1 MKFYFKIFN
10 LYFLLFFVAN
20 IQSQFLYVPENIKS
34 VRVQCNGTNTKFI
47 NLGETIE
54 FSFDDLD
61 ADEKYYYY
69 QITHYDYEWN
79 PSNAKKSDYLEG
91 FDDNRIKVV
100 KNSFNT
106 LVPYTNYK
114 LRIPNND
121 LKIKASGNYSISIHL
136 SNGEKI
142 FEKYFSVI
150 DQQYQIQMS
159 ISRSNLID
167 NIDSVQKLK
176 IILNCN
182 DCSEIYNNSS
192 ELKIIVIKNQNL
204 NDSKILNKPKFIMSN
219 NLIYDDIIFSGGNE
233 FLNFDNSKIK
243 QTNYRIL
250 RSSLEKIYNTYLVTD
265 IDRTNDVY
273 KYGPDI
279 NGNFKINFSANRDE
293 IENDYA
299 KVHFKFKPDKIV
311 DKRDIYVIGSFNN
324 FQINS
329 YNKLNFNSKKMIYEG
344 SFLFKQGFYDYI
356 YGYIDTKNQNKLE
369 TYGGNFWQ
377 TENEY
382 QVLLFHK
389 KINDKF
395 FKIIGQNS
403 LSSTQINN

>member
-1 MKFYFKIFN
+1 MKFYFKIFK

-34 VRVQCNGTNTKFI
+34 LRVQCNGTNTKFI

-204 NDSKILNKPKFIMSN
+204 NDSKILNKPKFVMSN
-219 NLIYDDIIFSGGNE
+219 SLIYDDIIFSGGNE

-250 RSSLEKIYNTYLVTD
+250 RSSLEKIYNTYLDTD

-279 NGNFKINFSANRDE
+279 NGNFKINFSTNRDE

>member
-1 MKFYFKIFN
+1 MKFYFKIFK

-54 FSFDDLD
+54 FSFDDLE

-69 QITHYDYEWN
+69 QITHHDYDWN

-219 NLIYDDIIFSGGNE
+219 SLIYDDIIFSGGNE

-250 RSSLEKIYNTYLVTD
+250 RSSLEKIYNTYLFTD
-265 IDRTNDVY
+265 MDRTNDVY
-273 KYGPDI
+273 KYGPDV
-279 NGNFKINFSANRDE
+279 NGNFKLNFSANRDE

-311 DKRDIYVIGSFNN
+311 DKRDIYLIGSFNS

-344 SFLFKQGFYDYI
+344 SFLFKQGFYDYM

-403 LSSTQINN
+403 LNSTQINN

>member
-20 IQSQFLYVPENIKS
+20 IQSQFLRVPQNIKS
-34 VRVQCNGTNTKFI
+34 VRVQYNGTNTKFI
-47 NLGETIE
+47 NLGDTIE
-54 FSFDDLD
+54 FSFDDLE

-69 QITHYDYEWN
+69 QITHHDYDWN
-79 PSNAKKSDYLEG
+79 PSTAKKSDYLEG

-219 NLIYDDIIFSGGNE
+219 SLIYDDIIFSGGNE

-265 IDRTNDVY
+265 MDRTNDVY
-273 KYGPDI
+273 KYGPDV
-279 NGNFKINFSANRDE
+279 NGNFKLNFSANRDE

-311 DKRDIYVIGSFNN
+311 DKRDIYVIGNFNN

>member
-1 MKFYFKIFN
+1 MKFYFKIFK

-219 NLIYDDIIFSGGNE
+219 SLIYDDIIFSGGNE

-279 NGNFKINFSANRDE
+279 NGNFKINFSTNRDE

-311 DKRDIYVIGSFNN
+311 DKRDIYVIGNFNN

-395 FKIIGQNS
+395 FKIIGQNT

>member
-1 MKFYFKIFN
+1 MKFYIKIFK
-10 LYFLLFFVAN
+10 LYFLLLFVAN
-20 IQSQFLYVPENIKS
+20 IQSQFLHVPQNIKS
-34 VRVQCNGTNTKFI
+34 VRVQYNGTNTKFI
-47 NLGETIE
+47 NLGDTIE
-54 FSFDDLD
+54 FSFDDLE

-69 QITHYDYEWN
+69 QITHHDYDWN
-79 PSNAKKSDYLEG
+79 PSTAKKSDYLEG

-106 LVPYTNYK
+106 LVPYTNYR

-150 DQQYQIQMS
+150 DQQFQIQMS

-192 ELKIIVIKNQNL
+192 ELKIMVIKNQNL
-204 NDSKILNKPKFIMSN
+204 SDSKILNKPKFIMSN
-219 NLIYDDIIFSGGNE
+219 SLIYDDIIFSGGNE

-250 RSSLEKIYNTYLVTD
+250 RSSLEKIYNTYLFTD
-265 IDRTNDVY
+265 MDRTNDVY
-273 KYGPDI
+273 KYGPDV
-279 NGNFKINFSANRDE
+279 NGNFKLNFSANRDE

-311 DKRDIYVIGSFNN
+311 DKRDIYLIGSFNS

-403 LSSTQINN
+403 LSSTKINN

>member
-1 MKFYFKIFN
+1 MKFYFKIFK

>member
-1 MKFYFKIFN
+1 MKFYFKIFK

-34 VRVQCNGTNTKFI
+34 VRVQCNGTNTNFI

-204 NDSKILNKPKFIMSN
+204 NDSKILNKPKFVMSN
-219 NLIYDDIIFSGGNE
+219 SLIYDDIIFSGGNE

-279 NGNFKINFSANRDE
+279 NGNFKINFSTNRDE

-311 DKRDIYVIGSFNN
+311 DKRDIYVIGNFNN

-395 FKIIGQNS
+395 FKIIGQNT
-403 LSSTQINN
+403 LNSTQINN

>member
-1 MKFYFKIFN
+1 MKFYFKIFK

-150 DQQYQIQMS
+150 EQQYQIQMS

-192 ELKIIVIKNQNL
+192 ELKIIVTKNQNL
-204 NDSKILNKPKFIMSN
+204 NDSKILNKPKFVMSN
-219 NLIYDDIIFSGGNE
+219 SLIYDDIIFSGGNE

-279 NGNFKINFSANRDE
+279 NGNFKINFSTNRDE

-403 LSSTQINN
+403 LSSTKINN

>member
-47 NLGETIE
+47 NLGDTIE
-54 FSFDDLD
+54 FSFDDLE

-204 NDSKILNKPKFIMSN
+204 NDSKILNKPKFVMSN
-219 NLIYDDIIFSGGNE
+219 SLIYDDIIFSGGNE

-311 DKRDIYVIGSFNN
+311 DKRDIYVIGNFNN

-403 LSSTQINN
+403 LSSTKINN

>member
-1 MKFYFKIFN
+1 MKFYFKIFK

-219 NLIYDDIIFSGGNE
+219 SLIYDDIIFSGGNE

-329 YNKLNFNSKKMIYEG
+329 YNKLNFNSKKMMYEG

-403 LSSTQINN
+403 LSSTKINN

>member
-1 MKFYFKIFN
+1 MKFYIKIFK

-47 NLGETIE
+47 NLGDTIE
-54 FSFDDLD
+54 FSFDDLE

-69 QITHYDYEWN
+69 QITHHDYDWN

-219 NLIYDDIIFSGGNE
+219 SLIYDDIIFSGGNE

-265 IDRTNDVY
+265 MDRTNDVY
-273 KYGPDI
+273 KYGPDV
-279 NGNFKINFSANRDE
+279 NGNFKLNFSANRDE

-311 DKRDIYVIGSFNN
+311 DKRDIYVIGNFNN

-403 LSSTQINN
+403 LNSTQINN

>member
-1 MKFYFKIFN
+1 MKFYFKIFK

-69 QITHYDYEWN
+69 QITHHDYDWN

-91 FDDNRIKVV
+91 YDDNRIKVV

-219 NLIYDDIIFSGGNE
+219 RLIYDDIIFSGGNE

-329 YNKLNFNSKKMIYEG
+329 YNKLNFNSKKMMYEG

-403 LSSTQINN
+403 LSSTKINN

>member
-219 NLIYDDIIFSGGNE
+219 SLIYDDIIFSGGNE

-279 NGNFKINFSANRDE
+279 NGNFKINFSTNRDE

-311 DKRDIYVIGSFNN
+311 DKRDIYVIGNFNN

-395 FKIIGQNS
+395 FKIIGQNT

>member
-1 MKFYFKIFN
+1 MKFYFKIFK

-20 IQSQFLYVPENIKS
+20 IQSQFLRVPQNIKS
-34 VRVQCNGTNTKFI
+34 VRVQYNGTNTKFI
-47 NLGETIE
+47 NLGDTIE
-54 FSFDDLD
+54 FSFDDLE

-69 QITHYDYEWN
+69 QITHHDYDWN
-79 PSNAKKSDYLEG
+79 PSTAKKSDYLEG

-219 NLIYDDIIFSGGNE
+219 SLIYDDIIFNGGNE

-265 IDRTNDVY
+265 MDRTNDVY
-273 KYGPDI
+273 KYGRDV
-279 NGNFKINFSANRDE
+279 NGNFKLNFSANRDE

-311 DKRDIYVIGSFNN
+311 DKRDIYVIGRFNN

-344 SFLFKQGFYDYI
+344 SFLFKQGFYDYL
-356 YGYIDTKNQNKLE
+356 YGYIDPKNENKLE

-403 LSSTQINN
+403 LSSTKINN

>member
-150 DQQYQIQMS
+150 EQQYQIQMS

-219 NLIYDDIIFSGGNE
+219 SLIYDDIIFSGGNE

-395 FKIIGQNS
+395 FKIIGQNT

>member
-1 MKFYFKIFN
+1 MKFYFKIFK

-20 IQSQFLYVPENIKS
+20 IQSQFLRVPQNIKS
-34 VRVQCNGTNTKFI
+34 ARVQYNGTNTKFI
-47 NLGETIE
+47 NLGDTIE
-54 FSFDDLD
+54 FSFDDLE

-69 QITHYDYEWN
+69 QITHHDYDWN
-79 PSNAKKSDYLEG
+79 PSTAKKSDYLEG
-91 FDDNRIKVV
+91 FDDNRIKLV

-150 DQQYQIQMS
+150 DQQFQIQMS

-219 NLIYDDIIFSGGNE
+219 SLIYDDIIFNGGNE

-265 IDRTNDVY
+265 MDRTNDVY
-273 KYGPDI
+273 KYGPDV
-279 NGNFKINFSANRDE
+279 NGNFKLNFSANRDE

-389 KINDKF
+389 KINDEF

-403 LSSTQINN
+403 LNSTQINN